1 MKFLT
6 EASIFLANYS
16 NEICFMLNFSFSSN
30 LKVIKWGLFKQA
42 PDPPARR
49 PEFCVNSSVAQKII
63 QNLCKNKC

>member
-42 PDPPARR
+42 QITGTQAA
-49 PEFCVNSSVAQKII
+49 C
-63 QNLCKNKC
+63 L